1 MSYLVVLGCQE
12 VEEMEEL
19 LLVVLWVAVLEVQL
33 VAVSAALL
41 VDEHT

>member
-12 VEEMEEL
+12 VEEKEEL
-19 LLVVLWVAVLEVQL
+19 LLVALWVAVLEVQL
-33 VAVSAALL
+33 VAVLAALL